1 MPVLF
6 RINQYN
12 ATKLNLRTAKSHLVA
27 ELGPVQPQL
36 VLYNYQKYCVVM
48 GGWVVVVVV
57 VESDFSVEL
66 WHWPS

>member
-1 MPVLF
+1 MGVGVLIF
-6 RINQYN
+6 
-12 ATKLNLRTAKSHLVA
+12 
-27 ELGPVQPQL
+27 
-36 VLYNYQKYCVVM
+36 LYNYKKYCVVM